1 MSVAG
6 TIYQIGIGMLMAATG
21 ALLSVSETINP

>member
-21 ALLSVSETINP
+21 ALLS